1 MKISEEVLNNISSL
15 SKIKIDE
22 DIKPKLIED
31 LESILLMVEK
41 MNKIDTSKIEPMSH
55 PLDEANNLR
64 EDKARHEIKR
74 DDYQKSAPQTED
86 GFYLTPKV
94 IE

>member
-1 MKISEEVLNNISSL
+1 MKISEEILDNISSL

-22 DIKPKLIED
+22 KIKPKLISD
-31 LESILLMVEK
+31 LESILKMVEE
-41 MNKIDTSKIEPMSH
+41 MSKIDTSNIEPMSH
-55 PLDEANNLR
+55 PLDEASNLR
-64 EDKARHEIKR
+64 DDIATKDIER
-74 DDYQKSAPQTED
+74 DSYQKSAPQTDD

>member
-1 MKISEEVLNNISSL
+1 
-15 SKIKIDE
+15 
-22 DIKPKLIED
+22 
-31 LESILLMVEK
+31 
-41 MNKIDTSKIEPMSH
+41 MNTIDTSKIEPMSH

-64 EDKARHEIKR
+64 EDIAIHEIKR